1 MIKTKI
7 TNNIKIFFNKQINFK
22 LNKIVKLTIK
32 NITIFTKKQ
41 K

>member
-22 LNKIVKLTIK
+22 WNKIVKLTIK
-32 NITIFTKKQ
+32 NITIFNKKQ